1 MPSIEELKV
10 PLSFPSNF
18 VLWFIGTC
26 LNTVRHPK
34 YGSHQLTLQQL
45 KYAPAKYKDALYKTI
60 AKEYEINPELRK
72 KFKELKR

>member
-1 MPSIEELKV
+1 MKA
-10 PLSFPSNF
+10 PLSFPGNF

-26 LNTVRHPK
+26 MNDVKHPK

-45 KYAPAKYKDALYKTI
+45 KHASAKYKDALYKTI

-72 KFKELKR
+72 ILKELKK